1 MGQGCYNPSH
11 SVNSEKLSSAADL
24 SCSLRSLTFSL
35 WNRISMHEIKG
46 VFILSSIE
54 AMGIIPSDKEDG
66 LGLDRVINLYR
77 PLTLLNR

>member
-1 MGQGCYNPSH
+1 
-11 SVNSEKLSSAADL
+11 
-24 SCSLRSLTFSL
+24 
-35 WNRISMHEIKG
+35 MHEIKG